1 MKTFKNIA
9 TLACSAVVAF
19 GLMACHSNEAGNGN
33 GGTSTV
39 TKTDIPV
46 KTTNTLVVNLSRALA
61 AGETLTY
68 NGVTGVVSNNGGTTI
83 VFENASDGRTLKL
96 SGGTLIPQ
104 STIINFGDR
113 NVVAI
118 DLDVVNE
125 SAGIT
130 IQDVT
135 SASDPDQEA
144 VDNLDGATASISVK
158 AGAVMNNSSL
168 KGKKFSITLFTPA
181 VSPLTEIKKGAGEAA
196 LLAAKCNPVG
206 QTFNPAVSFEATL
219 PGAAGCDIY
228 CENAASYQ
236 FPASAATPT
245 KLIADL
251 TKFYAVHEIP
261 MKYNITS
268 IVDSKIV
275 IDEGE
280 VPAGTNAVTYDENYG
295 FESNATGIIPRLFR
309 QLFGTSTK
317 GTQPKKI
324 EIKVDGNS
332 SYILYQKVKNIV
344 IESGSGSAK
353 AKFNVKIY
361 GEVTADVTTLLP
373 YNPTDPG
380 ELTPTEPEI
389 VPTHNGGSND

>member
-39 TKTDIPV
+39 TTTDIPV

-168 KGKKFSITLFTPA
+168 KGKKFSITLYTPA

-196 LLAAKCNPVG
+196 LLVAKCNPKDLE
-206 QTFNPAVSFEATL
+206 FNPAVSFEANL

-251 TKFYAVHEIP
+251 TKFYAEHEIP

-268 IVDSKIV
+268 IKDSKIV
-275 IDEGE
+275 LADGE

-295 FESNATGIIPRLFR
+295 FESDAKDFVTRLFR
-309 QLFGTSTK
+309 QLFGTSTNGK
-317 GTQPKKI
+317 VSKKI
-324 EIKVDGNS
+324 DIKVDGNS
-332 SYILYQKVKNIV
+332 SYVIYQKVKNIV
-344 IESGSGSAK
+344 IESGS

-361 GEVTADVTTLLP
+361 GEVTADVMTLLP

-380 ELTPTEPEI
+380 ELTPTTPTEPVI

>member
-83 VFENASDGRTLKL
+83 VFENASDGGTLKL
-96 SGGTLIPQ
+96 SSSDGSLIPQ
-104 STIINFGDR
+104 STRIYFGDR

-118 DLDVVNE
+118 DLDVLTEKPGV
-125 SAGIT
+125 T
-130 IQDVT
+130 IPEVP
-135 SASDPDQEA
+135 ADQETG
-144 VDNLDGATASISVK
+144 DKLDGAEASISMK
-158 AGAVMNNSSL
+158 AGAIANNSKL
-168 KGKKFSITLFTPA
+168 KNQKFSITLFTPA

-196 LLAAKCNPVG
+196 LLAAKCNPVDLE
-206 QTFNPAVSFEATL
+206 FNPAVSFEATL
-219 PGAAGCDIY
+219 PGAENCNIY

-275 IDEGE
+275 IAEGE

-317 GTQPKKI
+317 GTASKKI

-332 SYILYQKVKNIV
+332 SYVLYQKVKNIV
-344 IESGSGSAK
+344 IESGS

-361 GEVTADVTTLLP
+361 GEVTADVMTLLP

-389 VPTHNGGSND
+389 IPTHNGGSND